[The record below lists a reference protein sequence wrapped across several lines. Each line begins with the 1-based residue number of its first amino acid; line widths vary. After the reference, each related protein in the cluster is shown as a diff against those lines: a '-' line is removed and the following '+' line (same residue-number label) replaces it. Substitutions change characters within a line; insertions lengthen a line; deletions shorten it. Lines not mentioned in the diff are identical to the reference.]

1 MHPCVQSSAIRNRRD
16 MGTIS
21 RSING
26 GMDKEDEVHADN
38 GIPLRQKK
46 SENMPYIEKNV
57 QIISIQIE
65 EFLQNENTHI
75 TTTQIK
81 RSNIASILPLK
92 HYVLHHPKVI
102 PILFIIL

>member
-1 MHPCVQSSAIRNRRD
+1 

-46 SENMPYIEKNV
+46 SENMPYIETCV
-57 QIISIQIE
+57 GLEMI
-65 EFLQNENTHI
+65 
-75 TTTQIK
+75 
-81 RSNIASILPLK
+81 
-92 HYVLHHPKVI
+92 VLRHAKQK
-102 PILFIIL
+102 